1 MQGWLIISLFL
12 FGGFAVL
19 FALFRV
25 FSGGRRTHVKDATG
39 NIIIGDVHGKAEQDY
54 RPTVAAPPPA
64 STTKASDDKLAVAS
78 LCLGALSLTVAV
90 FGLYLNHFAD

>member
-19 FALFRV
+19 FALFRF

-54 RPTVAAPPPA
+54 RPTVAAPPPIFTTTGEEKPSSEMERKLNSTILDA
-64 STTKASDDKLAVAS
+64 SPDANTLA
-78 LCLGALSLTVAV
+78 
-90 FGLYLNHFAD
+90 